1 MAGTIITNAN
11 FNNAQEYTAKNRGAA
26 WYNVAQSR
34 WDAILPDST
43 SDQFLMKDVDG
54 AQTFI
59 SAPELDDRDTG
70 RPDVIWDE
78 SANKLYVLS
87 SHGTNTEFF
96 RLGYNSGTDV
106 YSLEV
111 GTERNGITVTD
122 IDRADITRPS
132 ALTKLP
138 NGKLVAVANE
148 DGIFMNHSTDD
159 GATWQGPALNL
170 DSGFRAG
177 HVCIG
182 YWNDGADNR
191 VGVFGSEDDDNASAI
206 WKFWHAK
213 EGDDLSLAGSWTA
226 ETQGGTMPAFTGGE
240 EADDHC
246 HMVVHNNIIYVTVK
260 IGTPGTNDD
269 NITVLKRTASG
280 TWTRHTVQVFTA
292 ANERTRPAA
301 AIDTTN
307 SAIYVAYTDAGGGTN
322 DVMYRRADLSDL
334 DTWDAEVDL
343 FDGANTFNQVC
354 MPRETVT
361 GATDLLVTAA
371 DETAGDLYY
380 NLITLASAGGGAARR
395 RVGIGAGLAMR
406 R

>member
-1 MAGTIITNAN
+1 MAGTIITGPDISTTQN
-11 FNNAQEYTAKNRGAA
+11 YTAKNRGAT

-34 WDAILPDST
+34 WDAILPDAT
-43 SDQFLMKDVDG
+43 RDQFLMKDVDG
-54 AQTFI
+54 VQTFI

-87 SHGTNTEFF
+87 SHDTTTEFF
-96 RLGYNSGTDV
+96 RLGYNSGTDT

-111 GTERNGITVTD
+111 GAERLGITVAD
-122 IDRADITRPS
+122 IDRATKERPS

-148 DGIFMNHSTDD
+148 GGVFLNHSTDD
-159 GATWQGPALNL
+159 GATWQGSALNL

-177 HVCIG
+177 HACIG
-182 YWNDGADNR
+182 YWNDGTDNR
-191 VGVFGSEDDDNASAI
+191 VAVFASEDDGNAAAI

-213 EGDDLSLAGSWTA
+213 ESDDLSLAGSWTA
-226 ETQGGTMPAFTGGE
+226 ETQGGTMPAFAGGE

-246 HMVVHNNIIYVTVK
+246 HMVVHSNIIYVTVK
-260 IGTPGTNDD
+260 IGTPATNDD
-269 NITVLKRTASG
+269 NITLLKRTASG
-280 TWTRHTVQVFTA
+280 TWSRHTIQVFTA

-307 SAIYVAYTDAGGGTN
+307 SAIYVAYTDLGGGTN

-343 FDGANTFNQVC
+343 FDGANTFTQVC

-371 DETAGDLYY
+371 DETAGDVYY
-380 NLITLASAGGGAARR
+380 NLVALASAGGGLTRR
-395 RVGIGAGLAMR
+395 RVGLGADQAWR

>member
-1 MAGTIITNAN
+1 MAGTLITGTSYNTT
-11 FNNAQEYTAKNRGAA
+11 FDFTAKNRGQV
-26 WYNVAQSR
+26 WYNVARGR
-34 WDAILPDST
+34 WDGILPDST
-43 SDQFLMKDVDG
+43 RDQFLMKDVDG
-54 AQTFI
+54 TQTFI
-59 SAPELDDRDTG
+59 SAPELDDRESG
-70 RPDVIWDE
+70 RAEVIWDE
-78 SANKLYVLS
+78 SAAKLYVLS
-87 SHGTNTEFF
+87 SHDTTTEFF
-96 RLGYNSGTDV
+96 RLGYNSGTDT

-111 GTERNGITVTD
+111 GAERLGITVAG
-122 IDRADITRPS
+122 IDRPDVQRPS
-132 ALTKLP
+132 GLTKLP

-148 DGIFMNHSTDD
+148 GGIMVNHSTDD
-159 GATWQGPALNL
+159 GATWQGSALNL

-177 HVCIG
+177 HACIG
-182 YWNDGADNR
+182 FWNDGTDNR
-191 VGVFGSEDDDNASAI
+191 VAVFGSEDDGNAAAV

-213 EGDDLSLAGSWTA
+213 ESDDLSLAGSWTA
-226 ETQGGTMPAFTGGE
+226 ETQGGTMPAFAGGE

-246 HMVVHNNIIYVTVK
+246 HMVVHGNIIYVTVK
-260 IGTPGTNDD
+260 IGTPATNDD
-269 NITVLKRTASG
+269 NITLLKRTASG
-280 TWTRHTVQVFTA
+280 TWTRHAVQVFTA

-307 SAIYVAYTDAGGGTN
+307 SAIYVAYADLGGGTN

-334 DTWDAEVDL
+334 DTWDAEANL

-395 RVGIGAGLAMR
+395 RVGIGTGLAMR